1 MSDRAKKLAAA
12 MSERDAVH
20 AEMDAEDE
28 VRNAPVPPDHE
39 QRAYQVLLKEAKAAG
54 SVLAGEG
61 KGGLPSSLVLGV
73 MRRDGFRCKACG
85 NLGTR
90 DKPITIHHVGGIVSS
105 KWLSKQGHKNQ
116 PQNIVTLCTKSDANG
131 EGGKDGTNDPGCHD
145 KIHDRAREDGTDSSQ
160 RTPEGD
166 IGTRRDHGLPVGPP
180 E

>member
-12 MSERDAVH
+12 MSEQDAVH

-28 VRNAPVPPDHE
+28 ARHAPVPKDHE
-39 QRAYQVLLKEAKAAG
+39 ERAYRVLLKEAKAAG

-85 NLGTR
+85 NLGTK
-90 DKPITIHHVGGIVSS
+90 DVGLSVHHVGGIVSS
-105 KWLSKQGHKNQ
+105 KWLSRQGHKNQ
-116 PQNIVTLCTKSDANG
+116 PQNIISICEK
-131 EGGKDGTNDPGCHD
+131 CHD
-145 KIHDRAREDGTDSSQ
+145 RLHNDAREEGTDSSQ

-180 E
+180 KDT